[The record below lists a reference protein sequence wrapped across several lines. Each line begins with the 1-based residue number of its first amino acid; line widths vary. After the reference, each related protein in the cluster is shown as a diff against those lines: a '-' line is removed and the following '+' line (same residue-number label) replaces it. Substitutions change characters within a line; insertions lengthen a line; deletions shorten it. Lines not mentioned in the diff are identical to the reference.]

1 MSQPK
6 WTILLQQEKCPLGS
20 LVEIGEI
27 HASRGGMV
35 RFRRLQRYAFV
46 LILRGEG
53 HYDDELGRSRSL
65 TAGDWILVL
74 PEFGHCYTPWKRGG
88 WDELYVMF
96 EGPVFE
102 VWKSSGLLSPS
113 HLTGHLSS
121 QQDWLR
127 EFRESVLDPA
137 SGSLEKLC
145 AFQGLLGQAIQG
157 SDQSLMETTD
167 RPGWFAEACR
177 LLSQPHAKPRD
188 VATRLGLS
196 YESFRR
202 RFRQLAG
209 VAPQKFHLSQML
221 NSAARLL
228 DSTDLKSAEIARTL
242 GFCDE
247 AYFSRAF
254 KKEKGRSPR
263 TYRRNQSGT

>member
-113 HLTGHLSS
+113 HLTGHLLSH
-121 QQDWLR
+121 QDWLR

-157 SDQSLMETTD
+157 SNPGLMETTD

-247 AYFSRAF
+247 AYFSRSF

>member
-1 MSQPK
+1 MRQSSWK
-6 WTILLQQEKCPLGS
+6 ILLQQEKCPLGS

-27 HASRGGMV
+27 QASRGGMV

-46 LILRGEG
+46 LILEGDG

-74 PEFGHCYTPWKRGG
+74 PDFGHCYTPWKRGG
-88 WDELYVMF
+88 WDELYIMF

-102 VWKSSGLLSPS
+102 AWRSSGLLSPS
-113 HLTGHLSS
+113 HLTGHLP
-121 QQDWLR
+121 DPEAWLV
-127 EFRESVLDPA
+127 EFRTRVLDPGC
-137 SGSLEKLC
+137 GSLEKLC
-145 AFQGLLGQAIQG
+145 AFQRLLGQAIQG
-157 SDQSLMETTD
+157 SAGPMETTD

-177 LLSQPHAKPRD
+177 LLSQPHAEPRD
-188 VATRLGLS
+188 VATRLGLT

-209 VAPQKFHLSQML
+209 LPPRKFHLSQMI

-228 DSTDLKSAEIARTL
+228 DSTDLKSAEIARSL

-263 TYRRNQSGT
+263 SYRRNQFVG